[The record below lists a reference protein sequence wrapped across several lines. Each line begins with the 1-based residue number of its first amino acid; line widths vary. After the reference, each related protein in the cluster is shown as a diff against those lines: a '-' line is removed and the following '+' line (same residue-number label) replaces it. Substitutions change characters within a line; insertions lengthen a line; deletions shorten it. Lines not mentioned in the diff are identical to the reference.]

1 MAKCVKSRGLNAV
14 TLVLRLVGL
23 DYPCRLG
30 TEMVALVIVV
40 WLAHILLPVP
50 YTP

>member
-1 MAKCVKSRGLNAV
+1 MASCVKLRGFNAV
-14 TLVLRLVGL
+14 TLVLRLVGFNN
-23 DYPCRLG
+23 PCRLG
-30 TEMVALVIVV
+30 TEMVALVIVI